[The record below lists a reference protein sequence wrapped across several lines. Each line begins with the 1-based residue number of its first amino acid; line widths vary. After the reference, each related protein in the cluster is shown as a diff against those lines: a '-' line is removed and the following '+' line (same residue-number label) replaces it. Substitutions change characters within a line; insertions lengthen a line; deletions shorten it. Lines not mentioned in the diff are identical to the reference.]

1 MVPVPPPVAPAPA
14 LPAPV
19 QPPATSIATRRRWW
33 PWLLLGLAVLVLLP
47 LAISLGGALAVLHY
61 PAALPALLRQVP
73 GLALQGL
80 QSDVAA
86 GQLRAI
92 SLTWQLGAALPGQTG
107 TLHISGLA
115 INGARLQWAPHPG
128 AWLGL
133 RVASLT
139 AQQADFQSGRP
150 ATTTVAA
157 PTDLQLPLA
166 LQVDALRINQL
177 QVDALAPITDVAAS
191 LQLGAQRGGLHRVDG
206 LSLVWQQAT
215 LTGAAQIGTSAPLPV
230 QASLQAQRAGLQP
243 WSAKLTLKGPLARL
257 AAEAQLDG
265 WHLAAGSTAAA
276 PAGKPASTSL
286 SARATLLPFA
296 TWPLG
301 ELTLHTQQL
310 DLAALLPSL
319 PRTAL
324 TGSAT
329 LHSNGLDSPASAN
342 ITLDNQ
348 LPGAWDS
355 GRLPLRS
362 ISLQASG
369 TPRQTN
375 KLTLDHVKLVL
386 AGGAASGI
394 PAAGATTSADN
405 ALDAGQIS
413 GSGRWAGDTLA
424 LDLQVSKLQ
433 PARLHS
439 QAAALL
445 LDGTVLLRASGLPVA
460 SAAAGTGTGAQP
472 GAQPAAQPAASVP
485 GASTGTRFGAGTNAA
500 TNAAKNTATNT
511 NPAQRTSPQ
520 PLQLALDAKLQGRL
534 LDGSGLPVQLR
545 LVGQGNPHSL
555 QISQAE
561 ASSGPASAKASLDAR
576 QSPAGWHLRGQA
588 KLSQFDPRPWWRGA
602 ADSAWRRG
610 PHRLEGELDIDVLWR
625 GHAPTTRGPATP
637 ALEHWL
643 AQLSGNANATL
654 RNSLLA
660 GVPLAATLR
669 LHSQGSSTDLSANA
683 DLAGNQLTLTGQRA
697 ASAAADHWALQVQA
711 PALAA
716 LAPLGRLGAELVPGV
731 ASVWP
736 SAGQL
741 SGELQAN
748 GRWPHLRTDGTL
760 RSTSLDTPA
769 GALQNASLAWHSGD
783 NADAPLSLQLSA
795 QGLRN
800 ANGQRLDKLQADLSG
815 SLRKHTLLWQV
826 DSPAK
831 PPLWTETLLG
841 PAGTGTRLRAEGQG
855 SWTSGAA
862 SPADPAADARTNAPT
877 NAPTNARTNAPT
889 NALTNAPTSPGALL
903 GTWRLQDLQLSGGAR
918 DAQGGSRPWLAAQG
932 LSAELRLRQD
942 RQLQGVSLAPGR
954 VQLLGTSLVWQ
965 QADWAGGV
973 AASGA
978 NPSTDPSRLTL
989 LATLEKLDGAALLAR
1004 LQPSMGWGGQL
1015 QLGGRIEV
1023 RSGAKFDADIVLE
1036 RLSGDLT
1043 LTDELGSTQALGVT
1057 DLRLALTASDGQW
1070 QFAQGLAGRNIGSLS
1085 GAQVLRTAPGQRW
1098 PSAAS
1103 PLQGVVDARVD
1114 NLGIWGTWVPPGW
1127 RLTGNLRTSAS
1138 LGGTWG
1144 APEIKGQMVGSK
1156 LGVRNLLQG
1165 INLTDGDL
1173 ALSLSGETAQ
1183 IDRFTFKGGDGQLTL
1198 TGGAT
1203 LGAAPGAKVHLV
1215 AEHFRLLGRLD
1226 RRLVASGSADLQL
1239 DTKRLLLDGGFTID
1253 EGLIDLS
1260 QGEAAALDSD
1270 VVVHRSAAAASAATS
1285 AATSAANTGANP
1297 RNGTTSATAAPLRQA
1312 QVAVKINLG
1321 QKLRLRGLGVDT
1333 GLRGELQVSSPG
1345 GRLALR
1351 GVVRTEGGTVAAY
1364 GQKLEIERGAVTFT
1378 GALDNPQ
1385 LDVLAIRPNLDQ
1397 RVGVLV
1403 VGPAQNPRIRLY
1415 AEPDLADYDKLSWLV
1430 LGRAPDGLGRSDT
1443 ALLQRAA
1450 VALLAGNGQNPADTL
1465 LENIGLTDFSVRQSD
1480 GDTRETIVS
1489 LGKQLSQ
1496 RWYLGYERSVN
1507 ATTGSWQL
1515 IYRVAQRFTLR
1526 AQSGTD
1532 NAVDAI
1538 WTVRW

>member
-1 MVPVPPPVAPAPA
+1 MPP
-14 LPAPV
+14 PV
-19 QPPATSIATRRRWW
+19 QPPAATPDAAATANTTATTTANTTANTTATTRRRWW
-33 PWLLLGLAVLVLLP
+33 PWLLTGLGVLVLLP
-47 LAISLGGALAVLHY
+47 LAISLGGALALLHY
-61 PAALPALLRQVP
+61 PPALPALLRQVP
-73 GLALQGL
+73 GLTLQGL
-80 QSDVAA
+80 QSQVAD
-86 GQLRAI
+86 GQLRAQ
-92 SLTWQLGAALPGQTG
+92 SLTWQLGAALPGHTG
-107 TLHISGLA
+107 TVRITGLA
-115 INGARLQWAPHPG
+115 IDGARLQWAPHPG
-128 AWLGL
+128 AWLAL
-133 RVASLT
+133 RLANVT
-139 AQQADFQSGRP
+139 AQQVDFQSGSP
-150 ATTTVAA
+150 ATTASAA
-157 PTDLQLPLA
+157 PTDLHLPLA
-166 LQVDALRINQL
+166 LQVDALRISQL
-177 QVDALAPITDVAAS
+177 QVDALAPITDVAAG
-191 LQLGAQRGGLHRVDG
+191 LQLGAERGGLHRVDG
-206 LSLVWQQAT
+206 LSLVWQQTT
-215 LTGAAQIGTSAPLPV
+215 LTGAAQIGSTAPLPL
-230 QASLQAQRAGLQP
+230 QASLLAQRGGAQP
-243 WSAKLTLKGPLARL
+243 WSAKLQLQGPLARL
-257 AAEAQLDG
+257 AAAAQLDG
-265 WHLAAGSTAAA
+265 LHLGHGAVGGPAATSTSKSAPNPATA
-276 PAGKPASTSL
+276 PATTSL
-286 SARATLLPFA
+286 SAKATLLPFA

-301 ELTLHTQQL
+301 DLTLRTQQL
-310 DLAALLPSL
+310 NLAALLPGL

-324 TGSAT
+324 NGSAT
-329 LHSNGLDSPASAN
+329 LQTSGLDSPATAQ
-342 ITLDNQ
+342 IQLDNL

-355 GRLPLRS
+355 GLLPLRS

-375 KLTLDHVKLVL
+375 QLTLDHFTL
-386 AGGAASGI
+386 AL
-394 PAAGATTSADN
+394 AGATPASAGPG
-405 ALDAGQIS
+405 DAGQIT
-413 GSGRWAGDTLA
+413 GTGQWTGDALA
-424 LDLQVSKLQ
+424 LHLQVNNLQ
-433 PARLHS
+433 PARLHN

-445 LDGTVLLRASGLPVA
+445 LGGPVQLRATGLG
-460 SAAAGTGTGAQP
+460 AAGAPQL
-472 GAQPAAQPAASVP
+472 SVD
-485 GASTGTRFGAGTNAA
+485 TT
-500 TNAAKNTATNT
+500 
-511 NPAQRTSPQ
+511 
-520 PLQLALDAKLQGRL
+520 LQGRL

-545 LVGQGNPHSL
+545 LVGQGNANSL
-555 QISQAE
+555 QVSQAE
-561 ASSGPASAKASLDAR
+561 ASTGPTSAKASLSA
-576 QSPAGWHLRGQA
+576 QHTPGGWQVRGQA
-588 KLSQFDPRPWWRGA
+588 KLAQFDPRPWWRGT
-602 ADSAWRRG
+602 ADSTWRRG
-610 PHRLEGELDIDVLWR
+610 PHRLEGDLDIDVLWR
-625 GHAPTTRGPATP
+625 GQATSSTASGSNITPATP
-637 ALEHWL
+637 TIERWL
-643 AQLSGNANATL
+643 AQLSGDVNTTL

-669 LHSQGSSTDLSANA
+669 LHSQASTTDLTASA

-697 ASAAADHWALQVQA
+697 ANPAADRWALQVQA
-711 PALAA
+711 PTLAA
-716 LAPLGRLGAELVPGV
+716 LAPLGRLAAELAPAV
-731 ASVWP
+731 ANVWP
-736 SAGQL
+736 SSGQL
-741 SGELQAN
+741 SGELQAT
-748 GRWPHLRTDGTL
+748 GRWPTLRTQGNL
-760 RSTSLDTPA
+760 RSSGLVSPA
-769 GALQNASLAWHSGD
+769 GALQATTLAWQSGD
-783 NADAPLSLQLSA
+783 NADAPLSLQLKA
-795 QGLRN
+795 QGLSSP
-800 ANGQRLDKLQADLSG
+800 NGQGLDSLQADLSG
-815 SLRKHTLLWQV
+815 SLRNHKLLLQL

-855 SWTSGAA
+855 SWTGDTASAA
-862 SPADPAADARTNAPT
+862 SAPANTPKNAPANIPINT
-877 NAPTNARTNAPT
+877 
-889 NALTNAPTSPGALL
+889 GALL
-903 GTWRLQDLQLSGGAR
+903 GIWRLQNLQLSGGAR
-918 DAQGGSRPWLAAQG
+918 DAQGGSRPWLAAQS
-932 LSAELRLRQD
+932 LSAELRVGAD
-942 RQLQGVSLAPGR
+942 RQLQAINLAPGR

-965 QADWAGGV
+965 QADWIAGG
-973 AASGA
+973 ST
-978 NPSTDPSRLTL
+978 NPDRLTL
-989 LATLEKLDGAALLAR
+989 LATLETLDGAALLAR
-1004 LQPSMGWGGQL
+1004 LQPAMGWGGQL

-1023 RSGAKFDADIVLE
+1023 RSAAKLDADIVLE

-1043 LTDELGSTQALGVT
+1043 LTDELGATQALGVT

-1103 PLQGVVDARVD
+1103 PLQGVLDARVD

-1173 ALSLSGETAQ
+1173 ALSLTGETAQ
-1183 IDRFTFKGGDGQLTL
+1183 IDRFSFKGGDGTLTL

-1203 LGAAPGAKVHLV
+1203 LGAAPKTSVRLV
-1215 AEHFRLLGRLD
+1215 ADHFRLLGRLD

-1239 DTKRLLLDGGFTID
+1239 DAKRLLLDGAFTID
-1253 EGLIDLS
+1253 ESLIDVS

-1270 VVVHRSAAAASAATS
+1270 VVVRRSVAAAPGPAATSASTSPSAPSPPASTQAQRSAAAAASTP
-1285 AATSAANTGANP
+1285 T
-1297 RNGTTSATAAPLRQA
+1297 PLRQA

-1333 GLRGELQVSSPG
+1333 GLRGDLQVSSPD

-1364 GQKLEIERGAVTFT
+1364 GQKLNIERGAVTFT

-1385 LDVLAIRPNLDQ
+1385 LDVLATRPNLDQ

-1415 AEPDLADYDKLSWLV
+1415 AEPDLAEYDKLSWLV

-1450 VALLAGNGQNPADTL
+1450 MALLAGNGQNPADTL

-1489 LGKQLSQ
+1489 LGKQLSS

-1526 AQSGTD
+1526 AQSGID

>member
-1 MVPVPPPVAPAPA
+1 MAAA
-14 LPAPV
+14 A
-19 QPPATSIATRRRWW
+19 AATRRRWW
-33 PWLLLGLAVLVLLP
+33 PWWLAGLGLLVLLP
-47 LAISLGGALAVLHY
+47 LAISLGGALALLHY
-61 PAALPALLRQVP
+61 PPALPVLLRQVP
-73 GLALQGL
+73 GLTLQGL
-80 QSDVAA
+80 QSHVAA
-86 GQLRAI
+86 GQLRAQT
-92 SLTWQLGAALPGQTG
+92 LTWQLAAALPGQTG
-107 TLHISGLA
+107 TLRISGLA
-115 INGARLQWAPHPG
+115 IDGARLQWAPHRG

-133 RVASLT
+133 RLASLT
-139 AQQADFQSGRP
+139 AQQVDFQSGSP
-150 ATTTVAA
+150 ASTSAPA
-157 PTDLQLPLA
+157 PTSLHLPLA
-166 LQVDALRINQL
+166 LQVDALRIAQL
-177 QVDALAPITDVAAS
+177 QVDALAPISDVAAS
-191 LQLGAQRGGLHRVDG
+191 LQLGAERGGLHRVDG

-215 LTGAAQIGTSAPLPV
+215 LTGSAQIGTAAPLPLL
-230 QASLQAQRAGLQP
+230 ASLQAQRGGAQP
-243 WSAKLTLKGPLARL
+243 WSAKLKLQGPLARL
-257 AAEAQLDG
+257 LAEAQLDG
-265 WHLAAGSTAAA
+265 LHLGQRTAAGSATT
-276 PAGKPASTSL
+276 PATTPATTTTPTTTSATTSL
-286 SARATLLPFA
+286 TAKATLLPFA

-301 ELTLHTQQL
+301 SLTLRTQQL
-310 DLAALLPSL
+310 DLAALLPGL

-324 TGSAT
+324 GGSAT
-329 LHSNGLDSPASAN
+329 LQTSGLDSPASVQ
-342 ITLDNQ
+342 IELSNQ

-355 GRLPLRS
+355 GLLPLRS

-369 TPRQTN
+369 TPRQT
-375 KLTLDHVKLVL
+375 KQLTLDHFKLLL
-386 AGGAASGI
+386 AGSAAPGT
-394 PAAGATTSADN
+394 TTSMAAN
-405 ALDAGQIS
+405 TSDAGQIS
-413 GSGRWAGDTLA
+413 GSGQWTGDTLA

-445 LDGTVLLRASGLPVA
+445 LGGPVQLRATGLQRVPPPA
-460 SAAAGTGTGAQP
+460 PAGTP
-472 GAQPAAQPAASVP
+472 V
-485 GASTGTRFGAGTNAA
+485 N
-500 TNAAKNTATNT
+500 
-511 NPAQRTSPQ
+511 SPQ
-520 PLQLALDAKLQGRL
+520 LAVDTTLQGRL

-545 LVGQGNPHSL
+545 LVGQGNQHSL

-561 ASSGPASAKASLDAR
+561 ASTGPASAKASLDAR
-576 QSPAGWHLRGQA
+576 HSPAGWQLRGQA
-588 KLSQFDPRPWWRGA
+588 RLAQFDPRPWWRGT

-610 PHRLEGELDIDVLWR
+610 PHRLEGDLDLDVLWR
-625 GHAPTTRGPATP
+625 GPAATSSNP
-637 ALEHWL
+637 ASPSLERWL
-643 AQLSGNANATL
+643 AQLSGSANATL

-669 LHSQGSSTDLSANA
+669 LHSLGNTTDLTANA
-683 DLAGNQLTLTGQRA
+683 DLAGNQLALTGQRA
-697 ASAAADHWALQVQA
+697 ASPAADRWALQVQA
-711 PALAA
+711 PTLAA
-716 LAPLGRLGAELVPGV
+716 LAPLGRLVAELVP
-731 ASVWP
+731 ATAKVWP
-736 SAGQL
+736 GSGQL
-741 SGELQAN
+741 SGDLQAN
-748 GRWPHLRTDGTL
+748 GRWPDMRTQGSL
-760 RSTSLDTPA
+760 RSSGLSTPM
-769 GALQNASLAWHSGD
+769 GALQSTTLAWQSGD
-783 NADAPLSLQLSA
+783 NADAPVSLQLKA
-795 QGLRN
+795 QGLRY
-800 ANGQRLDKLQADLSG
+800 ANGQGLDSLQADLSG
-815 SLRKHTLLWQV
+815 SLRNHTLLLQL
-826 DSPAK
+826 DSAAK
-831 PPLWTETLLG
+831 PPLWAETLLG
-841 PAGTGTRLRAEGQG
+841 PAGNGTRLRAEGQG
-855 SWTSGAA
+855 GWTSGAA
-862 SPADPAADARTNAPT
+862 GATNTATNTLKNAP
-877 NAPTNARTNAPT
+877 AK
-889 NALTNAPTSPGALL
+889 PGELP
-903 GTWRLQDLQLSGGAR
+903 GTWRLQNLQLSGGAR

-932 LSAELRLRQD
+932 LSAQLRLGPD
-942 RQLQGVSLAPGR
+942 RQLQAVSLAPGR
-954 VQLLGTSLVWQ
+954 VQLLGTGLAWQ
-965 QADWAGGV
+965 QADWIAGG
-973 AASGA
+973 GA
-978 NPSTDPSRLTL
+978 DPSRLTL
-989 LATLEKLDGAALLAR
+989 LATLETLDGAALLAR
-1004 LQPSMGWGGQL
+1004 LQPAMGWGGQL
-1015 QLGGRIEV
+1015 QLGGRVEV
-1023 RSGAKFDADIVLE
+1023 RSAAKFDADIVLE

-1043 LTDELGSTQALGVT
+1043 LTDELGATQSLGVT

-1103 PLQGVVDARVD
+1103 PLQGVLDARVD

-1165 INLTDGDL
+1165 INLSDGDL

-1532 NAVDAI
+1532 NALDAI